1 MRISYLLTHPIQYQS
16 PLVRHL
22 VGGGINV
29 HVAYATD
36 TTSRAFH
43 DVEFGREVTWDVP
56 LLEGYP
62 HTILNREAPS
72 GTPSSLRRRYADQ
85 IRAHLQRHP
94 ADAIWVH
101 GWSHPFTLAAWD
113 VAAETRLPLLLR
125 GETFLG
131 CIKGGTLRRLAHRW
145 IYSRKFRQVST
156 FLAVGTLNHQLYRA
170 YGVQEDRIFS
180 VPYAVD
186 NAFFQSAAERARP
199 NRAALRAS
207 LGIEPGRPI
216 ILFCGKLIPK
226 KDPETLIRA
235 VGRLVGSSDRDGTSE
250 GHVLANAATSPD
262 HVLANSATS
271 MDHVLASAATGPV
284 LLVVGDGEL
293 RAHLESLAEQVAP
306 GSIRFLG
313 FKNQTELPAFYD
325 LCDVFVIPSLFEPW
339 GLVVNEV
346 MNAGK
351 PVIASD
357 QVGSSADLVEPGIN
371 GEIFKAGDAED
382 LARKLKRFC
391 DEPEF
396 RSEAG
401 RRSLSRIQSWGFDQC
416 LTGLKQALAHLPSH

>member
-62 HTILNREAPS
+62 HTILNREAPT
-72 GTPSSLRRRYADQ
+72 GTPSALRRRYADQ

-170 YGVQEDRIFS
+170 YGVPENRIFS

-235 VGRLVGSSDRDGTSE
+235 LGRLVGASNRVGTSE
-250 GHVLANAATSPD
+250 GHVLANAATR
-262 HVLANSATS
+262 
-271 MDHVLASAATGPV
+271 PV

-293 RAHLESLAEQVAP
+293 RAHLESVAEQVAP
-306 GSIRFLG
+306 GAVRFLG
-313 FKNQTELPAFYD
+313 FKNQTELPAFYG

-382 LARKLKRFC
+382 LAQKLKRIC

-396 RSEAG
+396 RSDAS

-416 LTGLKQALAHLPSH
+416 LVGLKQALAHLPSR